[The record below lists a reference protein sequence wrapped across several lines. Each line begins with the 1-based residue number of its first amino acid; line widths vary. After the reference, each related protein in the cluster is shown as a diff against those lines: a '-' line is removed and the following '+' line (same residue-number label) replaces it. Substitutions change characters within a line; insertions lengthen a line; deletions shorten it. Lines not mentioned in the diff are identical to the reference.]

1 MDLSTVL
8 PFLVILSVIL
18 AAAVTPLVRRLA
30 FRVGA
35 IDRPTGGRK
44 IHQKP
49 TALWG
54 GLATGGVIVLM
65 LLTLIPFVDGKQ
77 LRSGQIIGFIIAL
90 LILIIGGMLDDRF
103 DIPPWK
109 QFCYPLLASIVV
121 MASGS
126 GIIQVT
132 NLTGHG
138 AFSLVWMKWSFSL
151 FGLTTVISL
160 PSDIITILW
169 LLTVTYAMKFLDG
182 LDGLVAGMTVIGGM
196 LIAALAGS
204 QAYFQPLI
212 ALMALFIAGV
222 YLGFIPYNREG
233 SMFLGEAG
241 STIAGFSLGVLAII
255 SGAKVATAA
264 TALAIPLMDI
274 ALVVTRRL
282 MRGTS
287 PFKGDDSHLHYQLL
301 KAGLSSRNAARFM
314 WGIALTFG
322 VAALT
327 LQTQGKIYLL
337 IGLFAVTLVISYLAY
352 VRAKKKNGI

>member
-1 MDLSTVL
+1 MELSIIL
-8 PFLVILSVIL
+8 PFLVILSVVL
-18 AAAVTPLVRRLA
+18 SATVTPLVRGIA
-30 FRVGA
+30 FRFGA
-35 IDRPTGGRK
+35 VDRPTGGRK

-54 GLATGGVIVLM
+54 GLVTGGVIIAM
-65 LLTLIPFVDGKQ
+65 LLCLLPYVDGKQ
-77 LRSGQIIGFIIAL
+77 LRVEQIVGFIVAI
-90 LILIIGGMLDDRF
+90 LILLIGGMLDDKY

-109 QFCYPLLASIVV
+109 QFCFPLLASIVV

-126 GIIQVT
+126 GIVQVT

-138 AFSLVWMKWSFSL
+138 AFSLVWMKWSFNL
-151 FGLTTVISL
+151 FGLTPTISL

-204 QAYFQPLI
+204 EAYFQPLI
-212 ALMALFIAGV
+212 ALAALLVAGV
-222 YLGFIPYNREG
+222 HLGFISYNREG
-233 SMFLGEAG
+233 SIFLGEAG

-274 ALVVTRRL
+274 VLVVGRRL
-282 MRGTS
+282 LRGTS

-301 KAGLSSRNAARFM
+301 KAGLSPRNAVRLM

-327 LQTQGKIYLL
+327 LQTRGKIYLL

-352 VRAKKKNGI
+352 VKAKARG